1 MFYCTS
7 GLSSST
13 FSGLE
18 PNQDGQIVLIMVPCN
33 IDVIKKIYILKL
45 EIIDVLVTAEN
56 SLTLSHTFKLYDHHM
71 TIRWYRQAKC
81 QSTRMPGL
89 LFAFLLVRMLFIVL
103 CKIVLYD
110 EAWVSIESFI
120 HNCTPAL
127 YPGASQRIMGQKC
140 WAFPC
145 AFGRQPPK
153 MPWSAWVRGR
163 KDGKSGAPPVQ

>member
-33 IDVIKKIYILKL
+33 IDVIKNIYILKL

-71 TIRWYRQAKC
+71 TIR
-81 QSTRMPGL
+81 
-89 LFAFLLVRMLFIVL
+89 
-103 CKIVLYD
+103 
-110 EAWVSIESFI
+110 
-120 HNCTPAL
+120 
-127 YPGASQRIMGQKC
+127 
-140 WAFPC
+140 
-145 AFGRQPPK
+145 
-153 MPWSAWVRGR
+153 
-163 KDGKSGAPPVQ
+163 